1 MEDSACHFARQPAA
15 LRVLNIP
22 ELLGIVFTFCFPED
36 REQEPYSY
44 TWSLNVASHLQYLY
58 PSGTE
63 VPLSLTHVS
72 TLWRSVALAT
82 PKLWTRLGL
91 HLDSREDGVRPQALL
106 DALVLWLERSR
117 SLPISVRI
125 SCDKDFDVYGFED
138 RERNALSGMV
148 DAIIRNIGRLENLSF
163 LMRYFVDRLYDALCC
178 DLPHLETICIE
189 KGYRATIRQ
198 GRIVSLGA
206 APKLQSVAMPGVVL
220 TQAPQT
226 LRSIGYSNII
236 MRPSDQTRAELFK
249 EVVLNNVQLSN
260 GAIYRFGTLFP
271 LLENL
276 VLSYVYPSSRFGK
289 SEPWEDAFDHTDP
302 GYCDL
307 NNLFMLRIRGRGCC
321 FPLNLVTAPNLTE
334 LIVVDDEGSVDNERD
349 EFDDERDDLGDR
361 RDDFGRT
368 ILNFLERSE
377 CPLEVFIYST
387 GLDVGP
393 IRHLRILLEAMPDL
407 QELVLENPLLC
418 RSDLRILLDPTVCPQ
433 LTDIRSYGEI
443 AAGRRSRFKDRS
455 EEPTSQDILELIRA
469 RCRKRSPGISE
480 QPEADSEMRVW
491 VERLEFPLHETDEE
505 DLRKDDTFLTADVE
519 FINTHKCI
527 AYCVLDDLY
536 THRGFTLPFN
546 TSAYD

>member
-1 MEDSACHFARQPAA
+1 MEDSAGHFVLQQAA

-22 ELLGIVFTFCFPED
+22 ELLGIIFTFCFPED

-44 TWSLNVASHLQYLY
+44 TWSLNVASHLQCLY
-58 PSGTE
+58 PSE
-63 VPLSLTHVS
+63 KDVPLSLAHVS

-82 PKLWTRLGL
+82 PKLWTRLSL
-91 HLDSREDGVRPQALL
+91 HMDSREDGVRPRALL
-106 DALVLWLERSR
+106 DALLFWLERSR

-125 SCDKDFDVYGFED
+125 SCDKDFDAYSFDD

-163 LMRYFVDRLYDALCC
+163 LMPYFIDRLYDALCC

-220 TQAPQT
+220 TQVPQT

-276 VLSYVYPSSRFGK
+276 VLSYVYPSSRFGR
-289 SEPWEDAFDHTDP
+289 SEPWEDVFDSSN
-302 GYCDL
+302 GEYRDL
-307 NNLFMLRIRGRGCC
+307 YNLVMLRIRGRGCC

-334 LIVVDDEGSVDNERD
+334 LIVVDDGDSIDNEMD
-349 EFDDERDDLGDR
+349 EFGDERDSLGNR
-361 RDDFGRT
+361 RDDFGRI

-377 CPLEVFIYST
+377 CPLEVLIYST

-393 IRHLRILLEAMPDL
+393 TRHFRNLLQGMPDL
-407 QELVLENPLLC
+407 QELVLEKPLLC
-418 RSDLRILLDPTVCPQ
+418 RSNLRILLDPTVCPQ

-455 EEPTSQDILELIRA
+455 EEPTSKDIVELIRA

-480 QPEADSEMRVW
+480 QLEADSEMRGW

-519 FINTHKCI
+519 FKNTHKCI

-536 THRGFTLPFN
+536 THTGFTLPFN

>member
-1 MEDSACHFARQPAA
+1 MEDSAGYLALQPAT

-22 ELLGIVFTFCFPED
+22 ELLGIIFTFCFPED

-44 TWSLNVASHLQYLY
+44 TWSLNVASHLQYVY
-58 PSGTE
+58 PSE
-63 VPLSLTHVS
+63 NDVPLSLAHVS

-91 HLDSREDGVRPQALL
+91 HLDGRDDGVQPQALL
-106 DALVLWLERSR
+106 DALLFWLERSR

-125 SCDKDFDVYGFED
+125 SGEED
-138 RERNALSGMV
+138 IARNALSGIV

-163 LMRYFVDRLYDALCC
+163 FMPYFIDQLYDALCC
-178 DLPHLETICIE
+178 DLPHLQTICIE

-198 GRIVSLGA
+198 GRTVSLSA

-220 TQAPQT
+220 TQVPQT
-226 LRSIGYSNII
+226 LRSISYSDII

-276 VLSYVYPSSRFGK
+276 VLSYVYPSSRFGR
-289 SEPWEDAFDHTDP
+289 SEPWEDAFDSTN
-302 GYCDL
+302 GEYCDL
-307 NNLFMLRIRGRGCC
+307 YNLVMLRIRGRGCC

-334 LIVVDDEGSVDNERD
+334 LIVVDDGDGTDNEMD
-349 EFDDERDDLGDR
+349 EFGDERDNLGGR
-361 RDDFGRT
+361 KDDFGRI
-368 ILNFLERSE
+368 ILNFLERSG
-377 CPLEVFIYST
+377 CPLEMFFYST

-393 IRHLRILLEAMPDL
+393 IRHLRNLLKRMPDL
-407 QELVLENPLLC
+407 QELVLEKPLLC

-433 LTDIRSYGEI
+433 LTDLRSYGEI
-443 AAGRRSRFKDRS
+443 AAERRSRFKDRS
-455 EEPTSQDILELIRA
+455 EEPTSQDIVELVRA
-469 RCRKRSPGISE
+469 RCRKRSRGISE
-480 QPEADSEMRVW
+480 QPEADTEMRVW

-505 DLRKDDTFLTADVE
+505 DLRKDDTFLTANVE
-519 FINTHKCI
+519 FKNTHECI

-536 THRGFTLPFN
+536 THSGFTLPFN
-546 TSAYD
+546 TSAYDY